1 MKEEVLFITRPDQ
14 KGPAEDAA
22 MEYAESNGCSLAVLF
37 VLDSPLFHYGKSD
50 WIVPGYARSQFL
62 FHVRYDLLRHACER
76 EISMRAKAD
85 AGGMEIRVSMAEAD
99 DFEGTVIR
107 EASRG
112 YRRVFVNREKKKRFP
127 LFGNGRETLDRM
139 LQRKGFENVVAC

>member
-22 MEYAESNGCSLAVLF
+22 LEFADSSGCSVAVLF
-37 VLDSPLFHYGKSD
+37 VLDSDLFHYGRND

-62 FHVRYDLLRHACER
+62 FHVRYDLLRQARER
-76 EISMRAKAD
+76 EISMKAKGEAR
-85 AGGMEIRVSMAEAD
+85 GLEIRVSTAEAEC
-99 DFEGTVIR
+99 FEETVTR
-107 EASRG
+107 EVSKG

-127 LFGNGRETLDRM
+127 LFGRKTLENM
-139 LQRKGFENVVAC
+139 LQGKGFENVVAC